1 MSFYTLLTAIGAAD
15 FINAQ
20 AGGTTVPFTH
30 LALGDGG
37 GAAVTPLE
45 SMTALVHEV
54 HRVPIS
60 SVTAR
65 LSAMAREP
73 SRRPPPADAAQA

>member
-30 LALGDGG
+30 LALGDGN

-45 SMTALVHEV
+45 SMTALVCASSSQYQRLEV
-54 HRVPIS
+54 VVWRPLPVAWL
-60 SVTAR
+60 TAPTR
-65 LSAMAREP
+65 
-73 SRRPPPADAAQA
+73 